1 MKRVFSL
8 FLLCTMCVLSLFA
21 CSEPDDGHGKPT
33 VLGEESSDMISALID
48 YLESQHVAHD
58 MAPTSFAIKIRKI
71 KKNGAQPLLVEFDP
85 SKSYYVCGYYAGSQP
100 IASERLGNDCA
111 SEYTWLRYEKEEDIR
126 EKYRER
132 TCVAAFRL
140 NPASSVTDIRSES
153 DAAPAFEHFER
164 VKPVFEDGY
173 NTEKFEDF
181 DKLFIYLN
189 SEAKEAKDTI
199 YYTTSAYDR
208 YHVTFSCVRLDGQIF
223 IPVSIYVIEPTGE
236 RYDYD
241 LKWEFGEYYD
251 RLTEIMITDKYT
263 LETTGGSFYYKGVF
277 SIDDFGEILK

>member
-1 MKRVFSL
+1 MKRFLSL
-8 FLLCTMCVLSLFA
+8 LLLCAMCILSLFA

-33 VLGEESSDMISALID
+33 VLGEESNDLISALID
-48 YLESQHVAHD
+48 YLESQHVDHD

-71 KKNGAQPLLVEFDP
+71 KKDGAQPLLVEFD
-85 SKSYYVCGYYAGSQP
+85 SSTAYYVCGYYKGEHP
-100 IASERLGNDCA
+100 HSEEKYQACCA
-111 SEYTWLRYEKEEDIR
+111 SDYLWLRYERAEDIR
-126 EKYRER
+126 EEYRGR
-132 TCVAAFRL
+132 TCIAAFEL
-140 NPASSVTDIRSES
+140 YPALSVTDIRSDHTGTVS
-153 DAAPAFEHFER
+153 FER
-164 VKPVFEDGY
+164 FTMLKPVFEEGY
-173 NTEKFEDF
+173 NTTKGKEFNRPY
-181 DKLFIYLN
+181 IYLN
-189 SEAKEAKDTI
+189 STGKSNV
-199 YYTTSAYDR
+199 YTTGEFDYWN
-208 YHVTFSCVRLDGQIF
+208 TFSCVEIDGQLF